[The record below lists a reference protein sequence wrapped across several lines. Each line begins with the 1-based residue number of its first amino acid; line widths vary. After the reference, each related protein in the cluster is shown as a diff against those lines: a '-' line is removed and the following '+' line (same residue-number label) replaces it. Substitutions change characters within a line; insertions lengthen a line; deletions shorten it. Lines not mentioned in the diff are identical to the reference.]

1 MSKTLYV
8 AGKYGDIADV
18 FRSPEDN
25 VVILDN
31 TSHRSYEKFVGGKN
45 DVLILGGGEDINPHL
60 YTRKPSRFSCPVWGT
75 DPGSYSDR
83 DQVERNLIHVAKER
97 GMKIVGVC
105 RGAQMLF
112 VCLGGGLIQH
122 VTGHGEDHPVFFTGS
137 GEDVYYRMGEAA
149 IPDPVVSIS
158 SHHQMMA
165 ANSIRC
171 KVLLGNTHEDRLSKF
186 YVFDDENVV
195 PKGEADG
202 IMSVPEP
209 DIVQIT
215 NNYLMIQGH
224 PEWGSKDHV
233 YTKVCQVFF
242 NYIMQGPK

>member
-1 MSKTLYV
+1 MSRTLYV

-25 VVILDN
+25 VVILNN
-31 TSHRSYEKFVGGKN
+31 TSHGSYEKLAGGKN

-60 YTRKPSRFSCPVWGT
+60 YTRKPSRFSCPIWGIGL
-75 DPGSYSDR
+75 GSHSDR
-83 DQVERNLIHVAKER
+83 DEVERNLISVAKER

-112 VCLGGGLIQH
+112 ACLGGSLIQH
-122 VTGHGEDHPVFFTGS
+122 VTGHGEDHPVFFTPA
-137 GEDVYYRMGEAA
+137 GEDVYYRMGEPY
-149 IPDPVVSIS
+149 IPDEVVSIS

-165 ANSIRC
+165 VNSLRC
-171 KVLLGNTHEDRLSKF
+171 KILLGNLHDYRLSKF

-195 PKGEADG
+195 PKNESEG
-202 IMSVPEP
+202 MLHTPEP
-209 DIVQIT
+209 DIVQIS

-224 PEWGSKDHV
+224 PEWGSKDHI